1 MKKLIRWLFRKKVM
15 ISWIAV
21 GCLGDIFLTYGMFKS
36 FPGMFL
42 EKNPV
47 VDFFLKNY
55 GLELTFFGIM
65 PIVVVLVVLVLWR
78 FWHKRLVRWYGYV
91 LFFAKLIPM
100 PINIYS
106 IVKVIQIMNNA

>member
-1 MKKLIRWLFRKKVM
+1 MKKFIRKIFAKKVM
-15 ISWIAV
+15 IIWIA
-21 GCLGDIFLTYGMFKS
+21 LGSAIDCFLTYSAFKA

-42 EKNPV
+42 EKNIV
-47 VDFFLKNY
+47 VDYFLKSY

-65 PIVVVLVVLVLWR
+65 PIVMILVVLVLWR

-91 LFFAKLIPM
+91 LFFGKLIPL

-106 IVKVIQIMNNA
+106 IVKVIQIMNAA